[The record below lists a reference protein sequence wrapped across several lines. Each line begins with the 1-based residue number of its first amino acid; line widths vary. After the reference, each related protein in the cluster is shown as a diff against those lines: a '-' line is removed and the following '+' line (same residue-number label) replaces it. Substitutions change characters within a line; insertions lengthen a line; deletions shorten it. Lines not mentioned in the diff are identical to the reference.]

1 MGLPDFVSDLNSLL
15 QPDKR
20 IGQNLKGG
28 ELTNELRVFALIR
41 LGITEPPRI
50 SKFLRLSASTVYNYR
65 NKLRNA
71 AIGKR
76 EDFEGRLK
84 HIGR

>member
-1 MGLPDFVSDLNSLL
+1 MAIMVAKWPIDF
-15 QPDKR
+15 Q
-20 IGQNLKGG
+20 QNTKDAIPLY
-28 ELTNELRVFALIR
+28 RVFALIR

-76 EDFEGRLK
+76 EDFEARLK
-84 HIGR
+84 RIGR